1 LVGAHGYTDHIVTID
16 NGDGR
21 QHAYRPNGV
30 TLHENNTRLSR
41 PRSIRSL
48 LSEHWNQ
55 STGN

>member
-48 LSEHWNQ
+48 LSEH
-55 STGN
+55 